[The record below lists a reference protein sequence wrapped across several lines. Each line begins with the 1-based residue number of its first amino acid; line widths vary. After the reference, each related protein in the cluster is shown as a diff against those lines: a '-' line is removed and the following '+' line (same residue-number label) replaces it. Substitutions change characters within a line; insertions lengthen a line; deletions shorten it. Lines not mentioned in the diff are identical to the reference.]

1 MRVDHHPGSNGGTKS
16 KVRFVHHVI
25 EKRSRDQVCLLTI
38 REMEV
43 LLDPPDKFLDR
54 YRILEREQ
62 SAKSAFVA
70 LGFAEKRDIHG
81 A

>member
-1 MRVDHHPGSNGGTKS
+1 
-16 KVRFVHHVI
+16 
-25 EKRSRDQVCLLTI
+25 
-38 REMEV
+38 MEV